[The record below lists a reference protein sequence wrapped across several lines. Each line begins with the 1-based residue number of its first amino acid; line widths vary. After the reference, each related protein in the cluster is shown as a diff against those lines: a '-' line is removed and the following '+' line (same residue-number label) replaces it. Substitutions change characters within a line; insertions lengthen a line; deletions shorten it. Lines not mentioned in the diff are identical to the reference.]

1 MHDPGSCTQQGGTHV
16 MRVLAPQDVT
26 GQPGMGRAI
35 WLSPTL
41 WREVIRQLESQMKE
55 IVFWERLLV
64 QAKQDAQQ
72 ERHHVHE
79 LKHVLSKTQEAGTST
94 VGVSGEGGGEVV

>member
-1 MHDPGSCTQQGGTHV
+1 MH
-16 MRVLAPQDVT
+16 APQDVT

-55 IVFWERLLV
+55 IGGN
-64 QAKQDAQQ
+64 
-72 ERHHVHE
+72 
-79 LKHVLSKTQEAGTST
+79 TGPST
-94 VGVSGEGGGEVV
+94 